1 MDKIMKV
8 EFFMPIQESELEIPE
23 RMRFHSYFGIE
34 HMMATR
40 VTEDFNNSTEKA
52 YAMMF
57 ELMKEKNL
65 KQVTP
70 PFHMVNR
77 VKGRPVVTIK
87 IGYIEGKSE
96 E

>member
-1 MDKIMKV
+1 
-8 EFFMPIQESELEIPE
+8 
-23 RMRFHSYFGIE
+23 
-34 HMMATR
+34 
-40 VTEDFNNSTEKA
+40 
-52 YAMMF
+52 MF